1 MNQEL
6 MNQALNLFDTPEKW
20 NAFLELYSQRD
31 EMRNQWYGK
40 LRELSIK
47 RFNTIDVVDGWSFK
61 PSNSIDMCWY
71 LTEYGD
77 QSIRIVFGWCAEMTL
92 FYDGVNFSKMND
104 LMKNKRFSPI
114 LEGFQKLDGVFQGN
128 RIAYES
134 RNFIFESPYDTKFDC
149 DRLAWFAGNQT
160 ESFVDQIVKKVNRFR
175 KDDNLTVLL
184 GELNKEVRV
193 VSA

>member
-6 MNQALNLFDTPEKW
+6 INQALNLFDTPEKW

-31 EMRNQWYGK
+31 GIRDHWYRK
-40 LRELSIK
+40 LIEISIK
-47 RFNTIDVVDGWSFK
+47 RFSTSDIVDGWSFK
-61 PSNSIDMCWY
+61 PGGGIDMSWY

-77 QSIRIVFGWCAEMTL
+77 QSIRIIFGWSAEMTL
-92 FYDGVNFSKMND
+92 FYDGDNFSK
-104 LMKNKRFSPI
+104 LTELLKTKRFSPI

-134 RNFIFESPYDTKFDC
+134 RNFIFESPYDTKFDY

-160 ESFVDQIVKKVNRFR
+160 VLFVDQIVKKVNRFR